1 MRTIQKTISLEP
13 MTSRLPSVWPAYK
26 DNVLYFFDK
35 ESLKRRKQ
43 EYPCNY
49 GMIPMSF
56 VSGETEY
63 SFTTLSNLYHF
74 YRDYKH
80 LCNNLGHCN
89 RAYSSATDYYDSE
102 IDTRYSRELEYG
114 LNRDVYVEMD
124 EKYQQYS
131 GLCDYICA
139 NIVPSYMIPSAYTEY
154 WKTDILY
161 YPDVIK
167 WIAWFDERKD
177 YESTS
182 TYTSKTGTDIEHW
195 NCKDS
200 SNCCDCE
207 EFFKR
212 GGKRTLSSMTK
223 WYEDIQSKILSNKT
237 TNTVEPQMICEVELQ
252 NSSENMG
259 QYSLLS
265 PDYELGVDYRGANG
279 YDASTNTKSGTT
291 VIDDSG
297 NTMILSS
304 SGQGFCFSPSYMEKI
319 YDEDA
324 WSSYTEVYMEENKND
339 FVSSAY
345 SYYAFDDDNK
355 MYTGNTSDEVE
366 DAMKSGAIYDIIY
379 IDAILINS
387 TLFPIEESE
396 YGYYDVSNPILSGRT
411 YFVYREKDTST
422 PYTLINGKKV
432 YAETYLST
440 SGLCYYFSFFKNSA
454 YTETNGCHEE
464 PKAFDINRYQIFGKY
479 SSDNK
484 IKYIVY
490 NGKTYIIGECIN
502 NNDDNDDDEECT
514 CNCIKIIDDT
524 SITIDSITYP
534 RIKGYTYDKYGN
546 IIYVLSDND
555 KICDADLNELSSTTY
570 RLDGDK
576 IYVNTYNKN
585 VIIYQSKEL
594 TGYTISK
601 LSDLMAVNKLVDDT
615 GNDIDGIYDETCIK
629 INSNAPYSSSTY
641 AQPPYGTVLEP
652 LYQLGNTSLIS
663 RFKLTNDK
671 ESEVENYTNY
681 FVGNI
686 ISSMKFYYKDIYGNR
701 TSASAQCGD
710 NVSSLSAITSAT
722 TIKDRDNNTIFD
734 DNLYC
739 DIQYNIGATLQR
751 KKDEPFKLADD
762 VRNVYNII
770 IKHFNHGVE
779 YSETVRFVK
788 TPTFYKLKIEPEDKD
803 VMPTEQFDAVNLP
816 HKYTIYAYKMEQ
828 DMSTITNDVYET
840 LYEAPL
846 AKFKS
851 EINLIDSNL
860 TPNFS
865 AYTDMEDYDGIN
877 VSPVFKEEYR
887 LGIAAK
893 ENLDTD
899 IYIDRGINAAF
910 ERHLKLGEVTSMNTL
925 LDMGNGYFKIM
936 ED

>member
-74 YRDYKH
+74 YRNYKH

-102 IDTRYSRELEYG
+102 MNTKYSNDLEYG

-131 GLCDYICA
+131 GLCNYICE

-167 WIAWFDERKD
+167 WIAWFKEREKK
-177 YESTS
+177 YIENANYSAATEI
-182 TYTSKTGTDIEHW
+182 DIEHW
-195 NCKDS
+195 DCKNSAITD
-200 SNCCDCE
+200 CCDCE
-207 EFFKR
+207 EYFMR
-212 GGKRTLSSMTK
+212 GGSGITSSMTE
-223 WYEDIQSKILSNKT
+223 WYESIQYKILSSRT
-237 TNTVEPQMICEVELQ
+237 INTAEPQMICEVELQ

-265 PDYELGVDYRGANG
+265 PDYELGVDYRV
-279 YDASTNTKSGTT
+279 ASSYTASENTKSGTT

-319 YDEDA
+319 YDESA
-324 WSSYTEVYMEENKND
+324 WSSYTEVYIKENQND

-355 MYTGNTSDEVE
+355 MYTGNTSNEVKN
-366 DAMKSGAIYDIIY
+366 AMASGDTYDIINT
-379 IDAILINS
+379 DAILIDS

-396 YGYYDVSNPILSGRT
+396 FGYYDISNPILSGRT

-422 PYTLINGKKV
+422 PYTLMNGKKI
-432 YAETYLST
+432 YADTYLST
-440 SGLCYYFSFFKNSA
+440 SGLCYYFSFFKDSA
-454 YTETNGCHEE
+454 YTESKDCHED
-464 PKAFDINRYQIFGKY
+464 PKTFNIKRYQIFGKY
-479 SSDNK
+479 ISEDSNDK

-490 NGKTYIIGECIN
+490 NGKTF
-502 NNDDNDDDEECT
+502 
-514 CNCIKIIDDT
+514 KIDAD
-524 SITIDSITYP
+524 SGITIDSIDYP
-534 RIKGYTYDKYGN
+534 RISGYTYDKHGDVM
-546 IIYVLSDND
+546 YVLSGGN
-555 KICDADLNELSSTTY
+555 KIYDADLNELPQ
-570 RLDGDK
+570 
-576 IYVNTYNKN
+576 IYQLKDNEIWVSTYNDY
-585 VIIYQSKEL
+585 VIIYQTKEL

-601 LSDLMAVNKLVDDT
+601 LQDLEAVNKLVDDT

-629 INSNAPYSSSTY
+629 INSGVTYEKTIY

-652 LYQLGNTSLIS
+652 LYQLGNVSLIS
-663 RFKLTNDK
+663 RFKLTKEN
-671 ESEVENYTNY
+671 ESEVENNTNY
-681 FVGNI
+681 FIGNI
-686 ISSMKFYYKDIYGNR
+686 ISDMEFYYKDIYGNR
-701 TSASAQCGD
+701 TNASAKCSD
-710 NVSSLSAITSAT
+710 DVSSLSAITLST
-722 TIKDRDNNTIFD
+722 TTKEEFDKDRNNNTIFD

-751 KKDEPFKLADD
+751 ESGHPFTLAVDT
-762 VRNVYNII
+762 NN
-770 IKHFNHGVE
+770 KHFNHGVE
-779 YSETVRFVK
+779 YKETVRFVK
-788 TPTFYKLKIEPEDKD
+788 TPVFYRLKIEPEDKD
-803 VMPTEQFDAVNLP
+803 IMPTEQFDAVNLP
-816 HKYTIYAYKMEQ
+816 HKYTIYTYKMEQ

-846 AKFKS
+846 AKFKT
-851 EINLIDSNL
+851 EINLIDSDL

-893 ENLDTD
+893 ENIDTD
-899 IYIDRGINAAF
+899 IYIDRGSSAAF
-910 ERHLKLGEVTSMNTL
+910 EKHLKLGEVMTL
-925 LDMGNGYFKIM
+925 EALLNMGNGYFKIM
-936 ED
+936 ES